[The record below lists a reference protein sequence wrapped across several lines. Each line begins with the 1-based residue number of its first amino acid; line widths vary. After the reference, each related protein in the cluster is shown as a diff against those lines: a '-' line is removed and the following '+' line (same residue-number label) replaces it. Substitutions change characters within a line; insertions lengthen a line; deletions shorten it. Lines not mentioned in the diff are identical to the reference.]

1 MNFWENLF
9 NGKSYVEL
17 VKGMICEMCGRDVP
31 RLHKVMIEGA
41 ILNVCD
47 SCARFGVPVEDKKE
61 KIKAYSVQTKNVQ
74 KVKNKKED
82 LLEEEFVLVENYG
95 TILKNAREK
104 MNLTLEDAAKKLL
117 EKKNVLSKIERQ
129 EMRPDKNLIKKLE
142 KFYNV
147 KITEKPTIT
156 KVEGEKKGEGI
167 TLGDL
172 IKE

>member
-1 MNFWENLF
+1 
-9 NGKSYVEL
+9 
-17 VKGMICEMCGRDVP
+17 MICEMCGKDVP
-31 RLHKVMIEGA
+31 RLHRVMIEGA

-47 SCARFGVPVEDKKE
+47 SCARFGVPVEE
-61 KIKAYSVQTKNVQ
+61 KHERPKSVNVQAKNVQ
-74 KVKNKKED
+74 KIKSKKED

-104 MNLTLEDAAKKLL
+104 MNLSLEDAAKKLL
-117 EKKNVLSKIERQ
+117 EKKNVLSKIERE

-156 KVEGEKKGEGI
+156 KINEVTKKENV